1 MFHFLLAE
9 KQYGLLNN
17 QFAPILTNLCL
28 WIFVILCETEYVM
41 ENTEDQGKAEKAFKN
56 FGKRVDA
63 FVVELNE
70 AGDRVQKEF
79 KDRFEELK
87 DSAEK
92 LKGEV
97 KNKERWKEVEA
108 SLKKAGEEM
117 NNAFKA
123 AFKKKE
129 NS

>member
-1 MFHFLLAE
+1 
-9 KQYGLLNN
+9 
-17 QFAPILTNLCL
+17 
-28 WIFVILCETEYVM
+28 M

-56 FGKRVDA
+56 FGKRLDD

-92 LKGEV
+92 LKDET
-97 KNKERWKEVEA
+97 KNKERWKEVEE
-108 SLKKAGEEM
+108 SLKKAGEQL
-117 NNAFKA
+117 NNAVKA

-129 NS
+129 NP

>member
-1 MFHFLLAE
+1 
-9 KQYGLLNN
+9 
-17 QFAPILTNLCL
+17 
-28 WIFVILCETEYVM
+28 M
-41 ENTEDQGKAEKAFKN
+41 ENKDEQGKAEKAFKS
-56 FGKRVDA
+56 FGKRIDE

-70 AGDRVQKEF
+70 AGDRMQKEF

-92 LKGEV
+92 LKDEA

-129 NS
+129 GQ